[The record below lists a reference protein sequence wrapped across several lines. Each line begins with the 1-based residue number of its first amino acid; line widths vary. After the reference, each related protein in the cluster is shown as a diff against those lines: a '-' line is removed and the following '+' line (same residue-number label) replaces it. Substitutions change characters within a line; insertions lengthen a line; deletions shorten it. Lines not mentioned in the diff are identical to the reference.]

1 MNGNSGGKMKKLLVI
16 MFIFITIG
24 FSEILKISVTDES
37 AEIPCANQIA
47 NINASEPLTA
57 TRDLSY
63 LPGWPKRTSNNA
75 QFSPVR
81 GVALADFDNDGKLE
95 IIRPTTTGQLY
106 VWKYDG
112 TLYPGWPKALNN
124 GGQEAPAVAD
134 VDLDGDYEI
143 CVCTRGLTNGGKVY
157 LFDENG
163 NNKPGWPFTGPHNG
177 NFGGSPCLADVNG
190 DDTLEIIVAERN
202 YPIGHL
208 YVLRYDGTPFSS
220 AWPCSLNHVPTA
232 TAAVADINLDG
243 IKEIVYYSYSSI
255 YVFQPDGRILAGWP
269 QINPNGR
276 SFSYQSAAL
285 ADVNHDDTLEI
296 VSAMHQNG
304 GGVYVWRYNGTLLS
318 GWPYNLSRWTYCP
331 PTVAD
336 LYRNNDLK
344 VICGV
349 SGVVTGSCDAL
360 YGFDD
365 NGSVLTGFPFISQGG
380 EAAEGN
386 ITVADIDGNGDM
398 EIIFS
403 SNKMTSADTLGYLY
417 ACHNDGSLVS
427 GWPFRTHGFTYM
439 NGATVADV
447 DGNDSMDIVAVSA
460 EGSIMEVSIWEA
472 GVPFNRNSWEWPT
485 YHFDMARTGLYRSSI
500 SAIKE
505 TEATT
510 IPANL
515 RISPNP
521 LRSGSNVNLTVV
533 NAGNIRLDLYDI
545 TGKLITNM
553 FNGYLIAGNHKFNL
567 PLSLTNGIYFIHQ
580 TKNGV
585 SFNHKLI
592 IQK

>member
-1 MNGNSGGKMKKLLVI
+1 MKKLLI
-16 MFIFITIG
+16 YMFVFTTMLIG
-24 FSEILKISVTDES
+24 DVLKISVTDES
-37 AEIPCANQIA
+37 VNIPCQNQIETI
-47 NINASEPLTA
+47 NIPEPTSG
-57 TRDLSY
+57 TRDLPY
-63 LPGWPKRTSNNA
+63 LPGWPKRTSNNP
-75 QFSPVR
+75 QFNPVR

-112 TLYPGWPKALNN
+112 TLYPGWPKTLNN
-124 GGQEAPAVAD
+124 NGQEAPAVAD
-134 VDLDGDYEI
+134 VDLDGNYEI
-143 CVCTRGLTNGGKVY
+143 CVSTRGLASGGKVY

-177 NFGGSPCLADVNG
+177 NFSGSPCLADING

-208 YVLRYDGTPFSS
+208 YVLRYNGTPFSA
-220 AWPCSLNHVPTA
+220 AWPCSLNHVPTG

-296 VSAMHQNG
+296 ISAMHQNG

-318 GWPYNLSRWTYCP
+318 GWPYTLSRWTYCP

-336 LYRNNDLK
+336 LYRNNDSK

-349 SGVVTGSCDAL
+349 SGVLSGSCDAL
-360 YGFDD
+360 YAFDH
-365 NGSVLTGFPFISQGG
+365 NGSVLTGFPYISLGG

-403 SNKMTSADTLGYLY
+403 SNIMIDTLGYLH
-417 ACHNDGSLVS
+417 ACHHDGLSVV
-427 GWPFRTHGFTYM
+427 GWPLRTYGFTYM

-447 DGNDSMDIVAVSA
+447 DGDDSMDIVAVSA
-460 EGSIMEVSIWEA
+460 DGPVMEVSIWEA
-472 GVPFNRNSWEWPT
+472 GVPFIRNSWEWPT
-485 YHFDMARTGLYRSSI
+485 YHFDMARTGLYRSPVSGI
-500 SAIKE
+500 HE
-505 TEATT
+505 TETNTLIKT
-510 IPANL
+510 IRIYPTLLYAGANL
-515 RISPNP
+515 
-521 LRSGSNVNLTVV
+521 NLTVS
-533 NAGNIRLDLYDI
+533 NAGNITLDLYDVS
-545 TGKLITNM
+545 GKLIINM
-553 FNGYLIAGNHKFNL
+553 FNGYLTVGDYKFALPMNL
-567 PLSLTNGIYFIHQ
+567 SSGIYFIHQ
-580 TKNGV
+580 STNSK
-585 SFNHKLI
+585 SINHKI
-592 IQK
+592 IIHK